1 MFFHVEMSSNPP
13 KQYRQKAYETL
24 AMATKSR
31 VSVFKIF
38 NFFNNFGEKSLLFGD
53 LDLGRILGPFWEG
66 LGTPKSMIFAFFGQF
81 FEDKIQVIFWKA

>member
-24 AMATKSR
+24 AMVTESR
-31 VSVFKIF
+31 VSVFKFF
-38 NFFNNFGEKSLLFGD
+38 NFFNTFGEKSSLFGD

-66 LGTPKSMIFAFFGQF
+66 FGTPRSMIFAFVDSF
-81 FEDKIQVIFWKA
+81 FEDKIRVIVWKA